1 MRVELEK
8 DQLDLGVTP
17 IENMFINTLMVEAN
31 ESQIKVYLY
40 ALSLAH
46 SGIEGVSNENIAKEM
61 NLSEGQVLDA
71 WTYWIEKGLVEK
83 NGENYI
89 FKSMRALM
97 FNPDSFNNTKKDQK
111 NNVVYTSNQT
121 SEMVNA
127 IEKFMS
133 QGSQVPITLNPREI
147 RKITE
152 LVNDFKVE
160 PDFISYAYMM
170 ASNIRNNKSVDPIV
184 ATIRNWMIDGY
195 TDMEKLDNYLE
206 STQNKKS
213 KDDNSS
219 SVKTNKKSS
228 KKQLLDEDDRTT
240 KAERLAFIEQK
251 LKKKIP
257 INKDKK

>member
-8 DQLDLGVTP
+8 DQIDLGVTP

-46 SGIEGVSNENIAKEM
+46 SGVKGVSNENIAKEM
-61 NLSEGQVLDA
+61 NLTEGQVLDA
-71 WTYWIEKGLVEK
+71 WKYWIEKGLVEK
-83 NGENYI
+83 NEDNYI

-97 FNPDSFNNTKKDQK
+97 FNPESFSSNKNSQEKK
-111 NNVVYTSNQT
+111 VAYTTNQN
-121 SEMVNA
+121 SEMVNS

-147 RKITE
+147 RKINE
-152 LVNDFKVE
+152 LVNDFNVE
-160 PDFISYAYMM
+160 PDYISYAYMM

-195 TDMEKLDNYLE
+195 TDMEKLDQYLE
-206 STQNKKS
+206 SNQSKKS
-213 KDDNSS
+213 NTKNTNDN
-219 SVKTNKKSS
+219 KSS
-228 KKQLLDEDDRTT
+228 KRSNKKQLLDQDDRTT
-240 KAERLAFIEQK
+240 KAERLAFIEEK

-257 INKDKK
+257 ISKDKK